1 MQLKMCNSRRYQS
14 LNEMNEKEL
23 KEIFGK
29 LEEQGWMPML
39 CDAPVTGKRFRDYLA
54 IALQMTKYLSE

>member
-1 MQLKMCNSRRYQS
+1 MAVLSFAKPVS
-14 LNEMNEKEL
+14 LWVE
-23 KEIFGK
+23 
-29 LEEQGWMPML
+29 

>member
-1 MQLKMCNSRRYQS
+1 
-14 LNEMNEKEL
+14 MNEKEL

-39 CDAPVTGKRFRDYLA
+39 CDTPVGNMPRDCPLA
-54 IALQMTKYLSE
+54 YQGDRPRVRL